1 MFGIVLACVC
11 VGGGGPVQGYIG
23 QMSETHLPAEI
34 PGKMSKSAA
43 VQSLG
48 SMVRSDVKTSH
59 KFTYFP
65 QNFAPFLYV
74 NRSTL
79 LRPGF
84 IHLCENGLKLQ
95 PGDAYGFI
103 LEGGGFPFFT
113 SVEGLLLGR
122 PPPSPPQ
129 PLVFTLNSL

>member
-11 VGGGGPVQGYIG
+11 VCGPVQGYIG

-103 LEGGGFPFFT
+103 LEGGSRFLPPW
-113 SVEGLLLGR
+113 R
-122 PPPSPPQ
+122 DCCWDDPPPPPPQ